1 MKKHLVMI
9 CGFHFPQSS
18 ATASCA
24 ERYVSLFKNE
34 YDIDIISHTE
44 DGKSY
49 DLIDLSGYRLHV
61 LTNLRLH
68 LEGILSGT
76 AKKVVHKIGSI
87 LLYTSYLGNQRWFAK
102 AVERKLN
109 EIHSQRPIN
118 VVFSVCSP
126 ISAHVGAA
134 RFCERHP
141 EIRSVAY
148 TVDPYATI
156 DRIRPLG
163 KSLSDL
169 FDYECKCLNNFNS
182 VLLSEEIFDNRDG
195 LTKQIKHCVP
205 LPYLLPPFI
214 DYSSVRRK
222 ASDGKIHCVYAGSFY
237 EDIRNPEFMLKVFIL
252 LSKHNIMLHL
262 YSQGCEHLVCQFADR
277 RGNIIQHGLV
287 RSSELQQIYADAD
300 ALIGIG
306 NSLKE
311 FLPSK
316 TFEYV
321 STRKPIIYFNYPG
334 IDNIVLVNYP
344 LAIQIEMSENVD
356 EVVARLY
363 SFLSQLDGT
372 LVSEQQILQTY
383 SKYSPANIKQI
394 LRSSFESTK

>member
-18 ATASCA
+18 ATSACA
-24 ERYVSLFKNE
+24 ERYVSLFKDE

-49 DLIDLSGYRLHV
+49 DLTDQSGYRLHV
-61 LTNLRLH
+61 LTNLRLR
-68 LEGILSGT
+68 LEGVLSGT
-76 AKKVVHKIGSI
+76 AKNVVHKVGSV

-109 EIHSQRPIN
+109 EIHSHHPID

-134 RFCERHP
+134 RFCKRHP

-169 FDYECKCLNNFNS
+169 FDYECKWLNNFNS
-182 VLLSEEIFDNRDG
+182 VLLSEEMFDNRDG
-195 LTKQIKHCVP
+195 LTNQIKHCVP

-214 DYSSVRRK
+214 DYSSVHRK
-222 ASDGKIHCVYAGSFY
+222 TSDGKIHCVYAGSFY
-237 EDIRNPEFMLKVFIL
+237 EDIRNPEFMLKVFL
-252 LSKHNIMLHL
+252 MLHKHNIVLHL
-262 YSQGCEHLVCQFADR
+262 YSQGCEHLVRQFAGCR
-277 RGNIIQHGLV
+277 NIIQHGLV

-316 TFEYV
+316 TIEYV
-321 STRKPIIYFNYPG
+321 ATRKPIIYFNYPE

-344 LAIQIEMSENVD
+344 SAIQIEMSENVN

-363 SFLSQLDGT
+363 SFLSQLDGA
-372 LVSEQQILQTY
+372 LVSEQQISQAY

-394 LRSSFESTK
+394 LKTSFESIK